1 MKFGSL
7 AKDCNIQRIEEP
19 VQDED
24 DILKFCEESGLPVAQ
39 DETVDKI
46 QENPLKK
53 LLKFTH
59 PGIVA
64 VVIKPSVVGRF
75 ENAEWAHQ
83 HGKMV
88 VVSSAFESSL
98 SLSAYTQFSSYLEV
112 QRLST
117 FKLLDA
123 SRTSNKLNHFL
134 AAVTQDEVL
143 AVTVSPETKRR
154 TSLTFKTHNNKK
166 QVGSI

>member
-1 MKFGSL
+1 MEDNWPDEDVENELSPIAVHLGYVQQLLGRKQD
-7 AKDCNIQRIEEP
+7 AIEAY
-19 VQDED
+19 VDMTKQDTAAEMALRLVRPARKTKTAASEYED

-64 VVIKPSVVGRF
+64 VVIKPSVVGGF

-83 HGKMV
+83 HGKTV
-88 VVSSAFESSL
+88 VVSSAFESNL
-98 SLSAYTQFSSYLEV
+98 SLSA
-112 QRLST
+112 
-117 FKLLDA
+117 
-123 SRTSNKLNHFL
+123 
-134 AAVTQDEVL
+134 
-143 AVTVSPETKRR
+143 
-154 TSLTFKTHNNKK
+154 
-166 QVGSI
+166 